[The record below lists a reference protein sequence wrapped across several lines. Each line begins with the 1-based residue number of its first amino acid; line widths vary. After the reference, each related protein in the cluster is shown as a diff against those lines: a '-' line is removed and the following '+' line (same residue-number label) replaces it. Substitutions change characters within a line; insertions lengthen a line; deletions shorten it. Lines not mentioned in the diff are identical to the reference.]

1 MWLTSE
7 AISNEKTVESLLD
20 VSIMVGDFLKRAQRS
35 VVLIDGAEYLI
46 SNNAFESFLKFLEIL
61 RDRLQLHDV
70 ILLVPIAEGALEPR
84 WFKLIEREAEAL
96 PALIKHD

>member
-7 AISNEKTVESLLD
+7 AISNEKTVESLQD
-20 VSIMVGDFLKRAQRS
+20 VSIMVGDFLKRAQRP

-70 ILLVPIAEGALEPR
+70 ILLVPIAEGGLRAKMVQTHRTRSRSTPCPNQ
-84 WFKLIEREAEAL
+84 A
-96 PALIKHD
+96 